1 MPSFPEGRHSGTVVP
16 LERANVDTDAI
27 FPKQYGRG
35 TARQGFYWWEFDPTY
50 YGLKVMSWMG
60 LIWGLKGVP
69 DSVYEEAERTK
80 AEDSSQRA

>member
-1 MPSFPEGRHSGTVVP
+1 M
-16 LERANVDTDAI
+16 
-27 FPKQYGRG
+27 
-35 TARQGFYWWEFDPTY
+35 
-50 YGLKVMSWMG
+50 MSWMG